1 MAKKR
6 KKPDISFNFGANA
19 PAPKKRERVHRSK
32 SAKFFA
38 GSRGS

>member
-1 MAKKR
+1 MAKNK
-6 KKPDISFNFGANA
+6 KKPDVSFNFGANA
-19 PAPKKRERVHRSK
+19 PAPKTRERVHRTK